1 MWHFE
6 ILINA
11 FPTRFLLPL
20 LPLLLPLLLLL
31 LLFVPQTDLLIS
43 LLNLLSYLLSNIL
56 CSRAHL
62 LLQQFCNEG
71 FATKNEFNFR
81 CWDP

>member
-43 LLNLLSYLLSNIL
+43 LLNLLSYLFSNIL
-56 CSRAHL
+56 CSRTH

-71 FATKNEFNFR
+71 FATKNEFNIR
-81 CWDP
+81 YRVP